1 MRNVLK
7 GTLTD
12 LLQLLVQ
19 TRYKALEGSLWAVN

>member
-19 TRYKALEGSLWAVN
+19 TRYKALEGSLLVVN